1 MDVMTPSGSSPSAAG
16 SAPGAEVR
24 EPSVPEEIRDD
35 YGVSD
40 GEWLK
45 IDWREKIQTVDVES
59 SLGRTPISYV
69 TMGEGQPLLLVH
81 GLGGSWRNWLENIP
95 YLAKRHK
102 VYAIDLPGFGKS
114 PNPPNEITI
123 AGFGEAVIAFAD
135 RMELGPET
143 AIIGHSMGGFISSE
157 AVINQPE
164 RFSSLTLVSAAGITF
179 ADLHRVDKTA
189 REVLLRVG
197 LPIFNRRVEANLG
210 RKRLRAA
217 SFAGVI
223 SHPSRISREILWE
236 LAYYGTSAPALLDS
250 AKALVSYDTRERL
263 PEIEMPTLIVWGKSD
278 RLVPVGAAYSYHK
291 RIEGSELH
299 IIDDTGH
306 MVQLERPARFNRT
319 VEAFVNAK
327 ND

>member
-1 MDVMTPSGSSPSAAG
+1 MTSSGSSPSAAG

-24 EPSVPEEIRDD
+24 EPSVSEEIRDD

-45 IDWREKIQTVDVES
+45 IDWREKLQTIEVDS

-69 TMGEGQPLLLVH
+69 TMGEGPPLLLVH

-95 YLAKRHK
+95 YLSKTHT
-102 VYAIDLPGFGKS
+102 VYALDLPGFGRS
-114 PNPPNEITI
+114 PNPPEPITI
-123 AGFGEAVIAFAD
+123 AGFGEAVIDFAD
-135 RMELGPET
+135 KLGMGPET
-143 AIIGHSMGGFISSE
+143 ALIGHSMGGFISSE
-157 AVINQPE
+157 AVISQPD

-179 ADLHRVDKTA
+179 ADLHRVDRTA
-189 REVLLRVG
+189 REVLMRVG
-197 LPIFNRRVEANLG
+197 IPIFNRRVEANLG

-217 SFAGVI
+217 SFAGII

-236 LAYYGTSAPALLDS
+236 IGYYGASAPALIES

-263 PEIEMPTLIVWGKSD
+263 PEIEMPTLIVWGKRD
-278 RLVPVGAAYSYHK
+278 LLVPVGAAYSYHK
-291 RIEGSELH
+291 RISGSELH

-319 VEAFVNAK
+319 VKAFVTAK